1 MKSISLLRTLAKN
14 PFYQLSPEEQEALK
28 QADNQVVSS
37 LDEDLKKKNV
47 VKGTAAVKRIGKIKK
62 HSTDPITE

>member
-14 PFYQLSPEEQEALK
+14 PFYQLTPDEVEALK

-47 VKGTAAVKRIGKIKK
+47 AKGTAAVKRIGKIEK
-62 HSTDPITE
+62 HSTDPVTE